1 MGRKKESCFNW
12 LVKVI
17 VSIFCLAL
25 IIGMYILLGVHVYAY
40 IKVVCP
46 LLKKRLGTQFGLT
59 WAAIGVIFTYNIL
72 YNHTLAMIIRPGG
85 PIDTKYVERM
95 RIRDK

>member
-46 LLKKRLGTQFGLT
+46 LLKKRLGT
-59 WAAIGVIFTYNIL
+59 
-72 YNHTLAMIIRPGG
+72 
-85 PIDTKYVERM
+85 
-95 RIRDK
+95 

>member
-1 MGRKKESCFNW
+1 MARKRESCFNW

-46 LLKKRLGTQFGLT
+46 LLKKRLGT
-59 WAAIGVIFTYNIL
+59 
-72 YNHTLAMIIRPGG
+72 
-85 PIDTKYVERM
+85 
-95 RIRDK
+95 